1 MIRLVEGSE
10 DSSITDFEVKCRD
23 GAQPRAVRERE
34 RRQAAEIYE
43 TWDLGLTAELNQE
56 SGKCG

>member
-34 RRQAAEIYE
+34 REEAGGGNIRDVGPGADSRAQPRK
-43 TWDLGLTAELNQE
+43 W
-56 SGKCG
+56 